1 MHGSRKEVSV
11 EHKRLS
17 VSNIA
22 NFRVGVSSTL
32 KLVKQLTFKT
42 LRSTQ
47 AVNEALHSG
56 SIDSNLKPDR
66 AWAYNSLGQ
75 QQTETMVSRTRGTRI
90 KLVVR

>member
-1 MHGSRKEVSV
+1 MVQNRRKTELTPPHGSRKEVSV
-11 EHKRLS
+11 EHKCLS

-22 NFRVGVSSTL
+22 NFRVRVSSTL

-47 AVNEALHSG
+47 AHNEALHSG

-66 AWAYNSLGQ
+66 
-75 QQTETMVSRTRGTRI
+75 
-90 KLVVR
+90 

>member
-22 NFRVGVSSTL
+22 NFRVRVSSTL
-32 KLVKQLTFKT
+32 KLVKQLTFNT

-47 AVNEALHSG
+47 AHNEALHSG
-56 SIDSNLKPDR
+56 SIDSNYKS

-75 QQTETMVSRTRGTRI
+75 QQTETMVSHTRGTRI

>member
-1 MHGSRKEVSV
+1 M

-22 NFRVGVSSTL
+22 DFRVRVSSTL

-47 AVNEALHSG
+47 THNEALHSG

-66 AWAYNSLGQ
+66 AWAYNGLGQ
-75 QQTETMVSRTRGTRI
+75 QQTETMVSHTRGTRI

>member
-22 NFRVGVSSTL
+22 NFRVRVSSTL
-32 KLVKQLTFKT
+32 KLVKQLRLKT

-47 AVNEALHSG
+47 AHNEALHSG

-66 AWAYNSLGQ
+66 ATASPSIEGRDLGW
-75 QQTETMVSRTRGTRI
+75 G
-90 KLVVR
+90 

>member
-1 MHGSRKEVSV
+1 M

-22 NFRVGVSSTL
+22 DLRVKVSSTL
-32 KLVKQLTFKT
+32 ELVKQLTFNT

-47 AVNEALHSG
+47 AHNEAIHSG
-56 SIDSNLKPDR
+56 SIDSNLKNEYKS

-75 QQTETMVSRTRGTRI
+75 QQTETMVSRTRDTRI

>member
-22 NFRVGVSSTL
+22 DFRVKVSSTL
-32 KLVKQLTFKT
+32 KLVKQLTFNT

-47 AVNEALHSG
+47 AHNEALHSG
-56 SIDSNLKPDR
+56 SIDSNLEPDR
-66 AWAYNSLGQ
+66 QL
-75 QQTETMVSRTRGTRI
+75 GTR
-90 KLVVR
+90 

>member
-22 NFRVGVSSTL
+22 NFRVKVSLTL
-32 KLVKQLTFKT
+32 ELVKQLTFKT

-47 AVNEALHSG
+47 THNEALHSG

-66 AWAYNSLGQ
+66 AWAYKSLGQ
-75 QQTETMVSRTRGTRI
+75 QQTETMVSHTRGTRI